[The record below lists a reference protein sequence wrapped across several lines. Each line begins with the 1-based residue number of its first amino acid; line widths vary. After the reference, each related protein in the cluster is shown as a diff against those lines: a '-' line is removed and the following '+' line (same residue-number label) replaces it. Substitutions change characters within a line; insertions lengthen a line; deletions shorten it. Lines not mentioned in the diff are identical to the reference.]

1 MENWKGKEID
11 LIIGSF
17 EVIHYGHWM
26 LFKRTK
32 NPTVLTF
39 KNIPR
44 KNHNSIFSFK
54 QKCHFFSFLFE
65 NDNDVFLID
74 LKKKNMKAAAFVK
87 YLKKEINPTKI
98 IVGSDFKFGSDFKD
112 VNYLSKYFNVDV
124 VQRNERYSTSKI
136 REYISTGKIEEAQND
151 LITKIVLEGKVVK
164 GKQLGRKLGYKTA
177 NFYRSK
183 NLLKFFPGVYFAKAS
198 LSMDNYEKQ
207 YDSSMTIRNVENGR
221 QLIEV
226 HLIGY
231 DLPEFYGANI
241 VVKPIKYI
249 NEIKH
254 PKSICDLKKIIKDNF
269 NKINKVTKN

>member
-1 MENWKGKEID
+1 M
-11 LIIGSF
+11 
-17 EVIHYGHWM
+17 
-26 LFKRTK
+26 
-32 NPTVLTF
+32 TF

-44 KNHNSIFSFK
+44 KNHHPIFSFK
-54 QKCHFFSFLFE
+54 QKCQFFSFLLE
-65 NDNDVFLID
+65 NENDVFLLD

-87 YLKKEINPTKI
+87 YLKKEINPTRI

-112 VNYLSKYFNVDV
+112 VNFLSRYFDVDV
-124 VQRNERYSTSKI
+124 VLRDDKYSTSKI

-177 NFYRSK
+177 NFYRSR

-198 LSMDNYEKQ
+198 LPMDNYEKQ
-207 YDSSMTIRNVENGR
+207 YDSSMTIRNIEDGR

-231 DLPEFYGANI
+231 DLPEFYGTNI
-241 VVKPIKYI
+241 VVKPLRYI
-249 NEIKH
+249 NQIRR
-254 PKSICDLKKIIKDNF
+254 PKSIDDLKKIIKNNF
-269 NKINKVTKN
+269 KKINKVTKN